1 MVGKFESL
9 IKHQTFQFPNLPICP
24 IIEIKN
30 LYLNLNMFTLNLS
43 KTLFWDIDLNNFDN
57 LRNKRL
63 IIERVFT
70 RGDLDDIK
78 ATIKFYGIETIK
90 NEIIYAGFLDNKTLT
105 WTSDFFK
112 IPKSDFR
119 CFIKKQSKPTHWNY

>member
-1 MVGKFESL
+1 
-9 IKHQTFQFPNLPICP
+9 
-24 IIEIKN
+24 
-30 LYLNLNMFTLNLS
+30 MFTLNLS

-78 ATIKFYGIETIK
+78 AVIKFYGLETIK
-90 NEIIYAGFLDNKTLT
+90 NEIIYGGFLDNKTLA
-105 WTSDFFK
+105 WTSDFFN
-112 IPKSDFR
+112 IPKTDFR
-119 CFIKKQSKPTHWNY
+119 CFIKRQYIHQ